1 MGEVSGAWRNIPGSG
16 FEVRATDCEFG
27 DSLLIR
33 CYSLFFC
40 ATADAAFALSV
51 CRQVVCSDLSVA
63 RNESRKNSLLNSL
76 INSLF
81 LKQQRNLSL
90 LQHEKS
96 IHGLAAPRDLL
107 VSALLVNLNS

>member
-63 RNESRKNSLLNSL
+63 RNESRKK
-76 INSLF
+76 F
-81 LKQQRNLSL
+81 AVKFADKFAVP
-90 LQHEKS
+90 ETTAKFV
-96 IHGLAAPRDLL
+96 LAAARKIDTRLGSPARPPCLRI
-107 VSALLVNLNS
+107 AC